1 MRVSTSMIFNTGT
14 NGIRNLQGELYKT
27 HNQLSTGRRILTPAD
42 DPVGASEAL
51 RVTQSKNVNERFIE
65 NQAQAQT
72 KLNFL
77 DTTLDS
83 LNNELQAIYENTVA
97 AGNAS
102 YSPEQRGMI
111 AEELKRRLENL
122 IGLANTRDGTGQYIF
137 AGYKT
142 TTEPFTQNTA
152 ATQPYSLGSS
162 LMTYNGDSGNP
173 TLSVTASKDMAV
185 ADNGMS
191 VFMQVKDAQGNVVG
205 RSMFDSVQ
213 NLIDILDPSSGVPYN
228 ATDYAQALGDMKSAI
243 DHVAMS
249 RASVGARMQALEGM
263 TSAGEDISVNYDLRL
278 SALQD
283 LDWTDA
289 ISKFSQYKT
298 QLEAAQLTFQQTSQL
313 SLFNLL

>member
-1 MRVSTSMIFNTGT
+1 MRVSTSMIFSGT

-27 HNQLSTGRRILTPAD
+27 QNQLSTGRRILTPAD

-51 RVTQSKNVNERFIE
+51 PGDAVQERQRAFHRE
-65 NQAQAQT
+65 PGTKAQT

-122 IGLANTRDGTGQYIF
+122 VGLANTRDGTGQYIF

-142 TTEPFTQNTA
+142 TTEPFTPQNTA

-249 RASVGARMQALEGM
+249 RASVGARMRALEGM
-263 TSAGEDISVNYDLRL
+263 TSAGKDISVNCLGQQPLVSVTYC
-278 SALQD
+278 SH
-283 LDWTDA
+283 LDCIDY
-289 ISKFSQYKT
+289 F
-298 QLEAAQLTFQQTSQL
+298 
-313 SLFNLL
+313 